1 MPELQRIFVVS
12 APADGADLARLV
24 GAVGRHP
31 VVLTAPTPEAARVVR
46 ALGVEPQVDVLL
58 APVSY
63 PDVDRGHRLDELV
76 RRHAIRDRFRDVVV
90 VTDRASST
98 LLLRVLAPDQLADRG
113 PVVTVGLPRGGRP
126 VDVRR
131 AVVSGLVLGSVAYL
145 ADPAV
150 WILVLPLLAAAIGA
164 LLLLARPVRH
174 IGQEVLL
181 AAGIAT
187 LVALAIAAGSARF
200 PAGW

>member
-1 MPELQRIFVVS
+1 MPDLQRIFVVS
-12 APADGADLARLV
+12 APVDGADLTRLV
-24 GAVGRHP
+24 DAVGRNA
-31 VVLTAPTPEAARVVR
+31 VVLTAPTPEAAQVVR
-46 ALGVEPQVDVLL
+46 ALGATPLVELLL

-126 VDVRR
+126 VDGRR
-131 AVVSGLVLGSVAYL
+131 AVVSGLVLGAVAYQ

-150 WILVLPLLAAAIGA
+150 WILVLPFLAAVLGA
-164 LLLLARPVRH
+164 VLLLPRPVRH

-181 AAGIAT
+181 AAGIAVV
-187 LVALAIAAGSARF
+187 VALAIAAGSARF